1 MFKNKKKESVK
12 KQKIREL
19 TELVEINKIKYQEE
33 LEIYKKHIND
43 NKLLLDNI
51 SHDYDNII
59 KDNTK
64 LRDIILKKDHD
75 IFDLK
80 QEIQTK
86 LQDNVVEV
94 QNFKF
99 LLKEQQILLD
109 KEKKETYKYKRL
121 YNKYH
126 FMNTLLNDLE

>member
-86 LQDNVVEV
+86 LQENVVEV